1 MCPPLPVR
9 NAETSGMT
17 LSPQLQA
24 FIGQLINGLT
34 VGSFYALIAL
44 GYTMVYGVLSMVNFA
59 HGDIFMVGAYCGL
72 FTIGQ
77 LAKAGLLASNP
88 VLAVVITFLAG
99 GLGASI
105 TGVLVERLA
114 YRPLR
119 RAGRLAALISAIG
132 ASIILQETVR
142 LVPTIGGAILS
153 IKIGGATLIPQE
165 LGARILALLKEF
177 GGAAAKTYPAILG
190 TDGFTV
196 AGIFISYGRVLILVL
211 SVVIMTGLFL
221 LVQYTKMGRAMRA
234 VAEDKDTAALMG
246 VNVNRTIS
254 TTFFIGSALAGI
266 AGVMVGLFYLQI
278 RVDMGFVPGIK
289 AFTSAVLGGIGSI
302 PGAMIGGYVLGLAEV
317 LSIQVLPAVY
327 KDVVAFVIL
336 ILTLIFMPNGLMG
349 GKKFAKKL

>member
-1 MCPPLPVR
+1 
-9 NAETSGMT
+9 MT
-17 LSPQLQA
+17 LSPGLHA
-24 FIGQLINGLT
+24 FLGQLINGLT

-72 FTIGQ
+72 FTIGR
-77 LAKAGLLASNP
+77 LERIGLLESNP
-88 VLAVVITFLAG
+88 VLAIVITFIAG
-99 GLGASI
+99 MLGAAL

-114 YRPLR
+114 YRPVR

-142 LVPTIGGAILS
+142 LVPTIGNAILEF
-153 IKIGGATLIPQE
+153 K
-165 LGARILALLKEF
+165 LGTHNLFPVTFSTTVLNLLKDF
-177 GGAAAKTYPAILG
+177 GGSAAKTYPAILG
-190 TDGFTV
+190 TGGFTL
-196 AGIFISYGRVLILVL
+196 AGVFISYGRVLIVVL
-211 SVVIMTGLFL
+211 SLIIMAVLFV

-234 VAEDKDTAALMG
+234 VSEDKDTAALMG

-302 PGAMIGGYVLGLAEV
+302 PGAMIGGYVLGLVEV
-317 LSIQVLPAVY
+317 LSIQILPAVY
-327 KDVVAFVIL
+327 KDVVAFVVL
-336 ILTLIFMPNGLMG
+336 ILTLIFLPNGLMG
-349 GKKFAKKL
+349 NRKSQKKL